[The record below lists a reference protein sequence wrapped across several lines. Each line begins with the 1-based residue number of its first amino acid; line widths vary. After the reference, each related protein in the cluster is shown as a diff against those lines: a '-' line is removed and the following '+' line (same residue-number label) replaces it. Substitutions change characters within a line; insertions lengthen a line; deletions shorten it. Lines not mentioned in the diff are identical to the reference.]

1 MRDKFCGGWQKKKR
15 LQIIRTRRGSLHFH
29 RGANRDLLVFLS
41 LSSLLFLF
49 SFPFLFLSPIQ
60 NDDKDHSTRVDAFH
74 GMGIEMKKLK
84 NHRASIFHPQ
94 VLMPLRLNVPENL
107 RHEQLAHYFT
117 SMWILAC
124 IEFPIRTVG
133 GEGVR
138 VCPGMSQDDEE
149 RGRKNTA
156 FYFSFSRGTGE
167 RSFDARLTI
176 ERSTLESWKR
186 Y

>member
-1 MRDKFCGGWQKKKR
+1 MAVGRRKKDYKSSAPAVDLCIFIGG
-15 LQIIRTRRGSLHFH
+15 QIAIYSYFS
-29 RGANRDLLVFLS
+29 LS
-41 LSSLLFLF
+41 LLLFLF

-74 GMGIEMKKLK
+74 GMGIEMEKLK

-133 GEGVR
+133 GKGFEYVPECLKTMRREGGKTQPFISLLV
-138 VCPGMSQDDEE
+138 E
-149 RGRKNTA
+149 
-156 FYFSFSRGTGE
+156 GE

>member
-1 MRDKFCGGWQKKKR
+1 MAVGRRKKDYKSSAPAVDLCIFIGG
-15 LQIIRTRRGSLHFH
+15 QIAIYSYFS
-29 RGANRDLLVFLS
+29 LS
-41 LSSLLFLF
+41 LLLFLF

-74 GMGIEMKKLK
+74 GMGIEMEKLK